1 MTFKALELALKLVR
15 SLNPVLKVLRAH
27 DPDLAD
33 QIARAR
39 TSGPLNLS
47 EGRRRIGKDRF
58 LLARG
63 RQLVRGDPDR
73 APNGGGGGV
82 RDDGP
87 REGAPRVLR
96 RAPRGDLDDDA
107 LTQRL
112 PAPGP
117 GGSGAGGTFDQ
128 VVSL

>member
-15 SLNPVLKVLRAH
+15 SLNPILKILRAH

-58 LLARG
+58 HYWRVAASSFEEIQTALRTAEAAKYVTMDLVREPLGFCDELLAM
-63 RQLVRGDPDR
+63 
-73 APNGGGGGV
+73 
-82 RDDGP
+82 
-87 REGAPRVLR
+87 
-96 RAPRGDLDDDA
+96 
-107 LTQRL
+107 TW
-112 PAPGP
+112 
-117 GGSGAGGTFDQ
+117 TMTH
-128 VVSL
+128 